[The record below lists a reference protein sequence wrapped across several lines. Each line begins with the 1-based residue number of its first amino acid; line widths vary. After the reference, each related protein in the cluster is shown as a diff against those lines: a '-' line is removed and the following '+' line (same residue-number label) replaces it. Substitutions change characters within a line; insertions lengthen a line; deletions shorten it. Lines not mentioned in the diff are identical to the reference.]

1 MGTKN
6 DPGPNDCYAKALPDE
21 PIFTLLARSPEAPG
35 LVREWAKRY
44 SARKARNWHM
54 MMSNEREAIN
64 ARVKNAHDIAD
75 AMERW
80 HRENPDV

>member
-6 DPGPNDCYAKALPDE
+6 DPGRFDCHGNALPDE
-21 PIFTLLARSPEAPG
+21 PLFTLLARSPEAPG

-44 SARKARNWHM
+44 SARKARHWHM
-54 MMSNEREAIN
+54 MMQDEKDAIN
-64 ARVKNAHDIAD
+64 AKISEAHDCAD
-75 AMERW
+75 AMEKW